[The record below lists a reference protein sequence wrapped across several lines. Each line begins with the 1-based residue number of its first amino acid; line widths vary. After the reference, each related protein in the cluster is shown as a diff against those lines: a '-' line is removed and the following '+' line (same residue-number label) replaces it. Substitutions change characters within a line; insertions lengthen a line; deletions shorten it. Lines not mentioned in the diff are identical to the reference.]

1 MSTTVGKQS
10 ARQAARREALESQ
23 ARLRAGRVEREK
35 RLSRLGV
42 WVTAAMRERDA
53 AIAMYEQ
60 RAAVALT
67 QMVED
72 EGATWAEAADWC
84 GDCVTPRDVTRL
96 RRLAKTTRPTS
107 STTTDDTSDT
117 NPDGEQDGGG

>member
-10 ARQAARREALESQ
+10 ARQTARREALESQ

-42 WVTAAMRERDA
+42 WVTAALRERDA
-53 AIAMYEQ
+53 AVAMYEQ
-60 RAAVALT
+60 RAAGALT
-67 QMVED
+67 QMVEE
-72 EGATWAEAADWC
+72 EGATWTEAADWC

-96 RRLAKTTRPTS
+96 RRLAKTTQPTS
-107 STTTDDTSDT
+107 STTTDT
-117 NPDGEQDGGG
+117 NPDDEQDGGG